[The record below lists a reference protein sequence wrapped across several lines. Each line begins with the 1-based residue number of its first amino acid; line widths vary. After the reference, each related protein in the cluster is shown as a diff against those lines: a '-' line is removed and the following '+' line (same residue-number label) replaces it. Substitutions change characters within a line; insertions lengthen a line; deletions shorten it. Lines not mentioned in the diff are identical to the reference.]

1 MTSSAPV
8 ETKTNFSDKQ
18 NLSKEQASA
27 CSDVKHVETPTE
39 TVKYVNDIKSAINTS
54 NNINSINIETESVSN
69 VEHGKANLS
78 GDIDID
84 KLAGRISGIFSENGN
99 KEQYEVIVEDISDDE
114 KSGRAESEIESN
126 AQTKYTHVSGNSVT
140 SFIEKSV
147 EVPHESSL
155 SPNSRQKRQS
165 GFNGNNETERSNKS
179 ITEEKIILNE
189 KIVQDDAYPETSKDV
204 GNDVSES
211 LKLNNDVTELKVLDD
226 KTADGRGSYQAKSS
240 AEIEVTDEKKSYLEY
255 MEVED
260 ISPPLS
266 MALDTFDST
275 NINETVGNSSE
286 TGVDKVLSCDRSS
299 VDAFPSD
306 FKMKS
311 GTYQN
316 IFTLLENDM
325 SETTVGSIP
334 VNEAGDSN
342 LASLNV
348 KDNSETSGA
357 GQDDTVLHVPD
368 LVDKESKDLHL
379 HLEENN
385 DGCRETPHNGM
396 GKEDENYKV
405 NSADRNGTSAR
416 IASPDYHLDG
426 EKLDCRSE
434 SPKNEGIEQSDSEI
448 KDNTVS
454 SSVVHQAKPGSN
466 DSPSSIE
473 SITETVN
480 GGGQMEQQNGR
491 HLDEEG
497 KQKGRHLDEEGKEDS
512 VSSPSR
518 EAGKILNEPLCEKS
532 NNLGSDQVRH
542 KLGCIVTEAG

>member
-8 ETKTNFSDKQ
+8 ETKTNLSDKQ

-27 CSDVKHVETPTE
+27 CSDGKHVETPTE
-39 TVKYVNDIKSAINTS
+39 TVRYVNDIKSAINTS
-54 NNINSINIETESVSN
+54 NNINSIDIETESVSN
-69 VEHGKANLS
+69 VEHDKANLS

-84 KLAGRISGIFSENGN
+84 KLAGRISGIFSESGN

-126 AQTKYTHVSGNSVT
+126 SQTKSTHESGKSGT

-147 EVPHESSL
+147 EVLHVSSL

-165 GFNGNNETERSNKS
+165 GLNGNNETERSNKS

-266 MALDTFDST
+266 VALDTFDST
-275 NINETVGNSSE
+275 SINETVGNSSE
-286 TGVDKVLSCDRSS
+286 TGVDKALSCDRSS
-299 VDAFPSD
+299 VDSVPSD
-306 FKMKS
+306 LKMKS

-316 IFTLLENDM
+316 IFTLLENDI

-357 GQDDTVLHVPD
+357 GQDDTLLPD

-405 NSADRNGTSAR
+405 NSADRNGTSAI

-426 EKLDCRSE
+426 EKMVSRSE
-434 SPKNEGIEQSDSEI
+434 SPENEGIEQSDSEI

-454 SSVVHQAKPGSN
+454 SSVVHQVKAGSN

-480 GGGQMEQQNGR
+480 GGGQIEQQKGR
-491 HLDEEG
+491 HLVEEG
-497 KQKGRHLDEEGKEDS
+497 KQKGRHPDEEGKEDS
-512 VSSPSR
+512 PPSR
-518 EAGKILNEPLCEKS
+518 EAGKILNGPSCEKS

-542 KLGCIVTEAG
+542 TN